1 MKNSDFR
8 ALVGH
13 AGLLRDACDLDLLV
27 FFWRHPRALLTSEQ
41 LAAYIGY
48 DAGAVARSIEGLI
61 AADLLSRSQD
71 PTPHAGRLYVLKR
84 NGTHGKWLILLLET
98 ASTREGRQS
107 LLDALKSGSKAR
119 GHSLGDRA
127 SRSLRKVV

>member
-1 MKNSDFR
+1 MKDSEFR
-8 ALVGH
+8 ELVAH
-13 AGLLRDACDLDLLV
+13 AGLLREACDLDLLV

-48 DAGAVARSIEGLI
+48 DSGAVARSIEGLI
-61 AADLLSRSQD
+61 AAGLLSRSQD

-84 NGTHGKWLILLLET
+84 NGTHGRWLTSLLET

-107 LLDALKSGSKAR
+107 LLRALKSGSSAR
-119 GHSLGDRA
+119 VDNPRP
-127 SRSLRKVV
+127 RSLRKVIG